1 MLYKEISRV
10 LGYFFLLFA
19 CAILVPLG
27 LAIYYQLATDF
38 VDHPQKHTVI
48 DFVLT
53 FLICIILSLTLIYL
67 GRKGTGALYRREGIV
82 SVVLIWFVTP
92 FIASLPF
99 LTSGALNN
107 PMQAYFEMVS
117 GFTTTGSSVFQGKV
131 YDPKTGQEVKIERT
145 IPGDVPTHYAF
156 YGTIAPIKDPETG
169 VEIKTG
175 VEALGKALLFWR
187 SFTQWL
193 GGGGIVVLFVAILP
207 ALGIGGKILFQSET
221 SGPVKEGI
229 TPRIKD
235 TATQLWRIYLLLTF
249 LCIGSLMLAKHDLP
263 LFEAVNITF
272 ATLATGGFST
282 QNASIAGYQSASL
295 EWVVILFMIIGS
307 INFSLYY
314 FLIKGKFYK
323 LIDPEFILFLI
334 LTALFS
340 FAVAYP
346 IIGKTLVSLTGEP
359 DSIFSISD
367 ATRLGIFQL
376 VSAQSTTGFSS
387 VNYDGWPYA
396 SQVVLLVA
404 MFVGGM
410 SGSTSGGMKV
420 IRQYMLFKIGQNK
433 VESIF
438 RPDHLKVF
446 KISGREI
453 DHSLMITVLCFF
465 LIVVAIAALGTYLYV
480 LDGIDL
486 ETAIGLTAC
495 MMNNTGLAFRMAGP
509 DSSCAFLSDFGLTI
523 ASLQMLAGRLEY
535 FAVLAILV
543 PAFWRNE

>member
-1 MLYKEISRV
+1 MLYREIARV
-10 LGYFFLLFA
+10 LGNFFLLFA
-19 CAILVPLG
+19 CAILVPLF
-27 LAIYYQLATDF
+27 LAIYYQFNTDF
-38 VDHPQKHTVI
+38 ADHPQKHTVI
-48 DFVLT
+48 DFFLT
-53 FLICIILSLTLIYL
+53 FLICLTLALALIAL

-82 SVVLIWFVTP
+82 SVVLIWFITP
-92 FIASLPF
+92 FIASIPF
-99 LTSGALNN
+99 LTSGVLNN
-107 PMQAYFEMVS
+107 PMQGYFEMVS
-117 GFTTTGSSVFQGKV
+117 GFTTTGSSVFQGKA
-131 YDPKTGQEVKIERT
+131 YDPSTGKEVMIKKT
-145 IPGDVPTHYAF
+145 IPGVVPTHYEY
-156 YGTIAPIKDPETG
+156 YGTVTPIKDPSTG
-169 VEIKTG
+169 KVIKTG

-207 ALGIGGKILFQSET
+207 ALGIGGKLLFQSEA

-235 TATQLWRIYLLLTF
+235 TATQLWKIYLLLTF
-249 LCIGSLMLAKHDLP
+249 LQIGALIAAKPDLP

-282 QNASIAGYQSASL
+282 QNASIAGYGSATL
-295 EWVVILFMIIGS
+295 EWVVILFMILGS
-307 INFSLYY
+307 INFTLYY
-314 FLIKGKFYK
+314 YLLRGRFYK
-323 LIDPEFILFLI
+323 IVDTEFILFLI
-334 LTALFS
+334 LTGLFS
-340 FAVAYP
+340 FAVVFP
-346 IIGKTLVSLTGEP
+346 IIGTTLVSLTGQEN
-359 DSIFSISD
+359 SIYSFWE
-367 ATRLGIFQL
+367 ALRAGVFQL
-376 VSAQSTTGFSS
+376 VSAQSTTGFAT
-387 VNYDGWPYA
+387 VNYETWPY
-396 SQVVLLVA
+396 STQVVLLVA

-438 RPDHLKVF
+438 RPDHLKVL
-446 KISGREI
+446 KISGREV
-453 DHSLMITVLCFF
+453 DHSLMVTVLCFF
-465 LIVVAIAALGTYLYV
+465 LIVVAIATLGTYLYV

-535 FAVLAILV
+535 YAVLAILV
-543 PAFWRNE
+543 PAFWRQE

>member
-48 DFVLT
+48 DFFFT
-53 FLICIILSLTLIYL
+53 FLLCLALSLTLIYL
-67 GRKGTGALYRREGIV
+67 GRKGSGALYRREGIV
-82 SVVLIWFVTP
+82 SVVLIWFITP
-92 FIASLPF
+92 FIASIPF
-99 LTSGALNN
+99 LTSGALSN
-107 PMQAYFEMVS
+107 PMQGYFEMVS
-117 GFTTTGSSVFQGKV
+117 GFTTTGSTIFQGKE
-131 YDPKTGQEVKIERT
+131 YDPITGQEVKIERT
-145 IPGDVPTHYAF
+145 ISGDVPTHYSF
-156 YGTIAPIKDPETG
+156 YGTIAPIKDPETS
-169 VEIKTG
+169 VVIKTG

-235 TATQLWRIYLLLTF
+235 TATQLWKIYLLLT
-249 LCIGSLMLAKHDLP
+249 LLQIGALLLAKPDLP
-263 LFEAVNITF
+263 VFEAVNITF

-282 QNASIAGYQSASL
+282 QNASIASYQSASL

-323 LIDPEFILFLI
+323 LVDPEFILFLI

-340 FAVAYP
+340 FAVTYP
-346 IIGKTLVSLTGEP
+346 IIGKTLVSLTGQP
-359 DSIFSISD
+359 DSIFSISE
-367 ATRLGIFQL
+367 ATRAGIFQL
-376 VSAQSTTGFSS
+376 VSAQSTTGFSI

-396 SQVVLLVA
+396 SQVVLLVS

-465 LIVVAIAALGTYLYV
+465 LIVVAISALGTYLYV

-495 MMNNTGLAFRMAGP
+495 MVNNTGLSFRMAGP

-523 ASLQMLAGRLEY
+523 ASLQMIAGRLEY
-535 FAVLAILV
+535 YAVLAILV